1 MKFNQHSQGNGIG
14 GEGANQL
21 TTSLANNLTILNLGL
36 RSSASIKAILE
47 RNKQGKFKKVC
58 KVMVVGEARTGKS
71 SLVRS
76 LNNQAFEENQSI
88 TNVIE
93 ITDFSPKKTHESL
106 VMGVEDE
113 VKMKIF
119 DFGGQEIFQFVHP
132 LFQTSHQCIVIL
144 VVNEFKQSA
153 ARIKEQI
160 DFLQNFH
167 HRDIIVV
174 STCFT
179 EAHFKQEE
187 QENGEGKKVD
197 QDNKLTEMDI
207 AGFGIGQE
215 RFVRISNKQR
225 KGIEQVEKLIAEMSK
240 LTCFG
245 WSLSGRGD
253 CLRQYLEFMQD
264 NHPVIGDFRREV
276 ELMKCEHNHKHTF
289 RN

>member
-1 MKFNQHSQGNGIG
+1 LKFNIQGNEIG
-14 GEGANQL
+14 VEGKNQL
-21 TTSLANNLTILNLGL
+21 ATSLANNLTIQQLGL
-36 RSSASIKAILE
+36 GSESIWAIEE

-76 LNNQAFEENQSI
+76 LNNQAFDENQSI

-93 ITDFSPKKTHESL
+93 ITDFSPNKIHGSL
-106 VMGVEDE
+106 VMDVEDE

-132 LFQTSHQCIVIL
+132 LFQTSQQCIVIL
-144 VVNEFKQSA
+144 VVNEFHQSA

-167 HRDIIVV
+167 HRDILVV

-187 QENGEGKKVD
+187 QENAEASNSGAKKID

-207 AGFGIGQE
+207 AALGIGQE

-225 KGIEQVEKLIAEMSK
+225 KGIEQVAEAHCRNEQIHM
-240 LTCFG
+240 L
-245 WSLSGRGD
+245 WM
-253 CLRQYLEFMQD
+253 EFEWK
-264 NHPVIGDFRREV
+264 R
-276 ELMKCEHNHKHTF
+276 
-289 RN
+289 